1 MSRTLL
7 SKPEDVLLEKKSMHR
22 PQLTDILMRDLN
34 VNVNE
39 EIKLLEFPPSV
50 EHLNGSIYK
59 GYFTVS
65 EDGKALSFLNPTI
78 RSQSYF
84 TWVEEKGLSF
94 LKTLCETEENG
105 KCIGTGSAYSD
116 RDPAALSPDPEHE
129 YLVTMT
135 VAENNQRVWRYRTNA
150 EGEPKWTNVV
160 STPPGTSYW
169 NNACSHMSEP
179 WHYERVEGMQ
189 FTPDGESVVYLGRS
203 DCSGIGLK
211 PETDLL
217 EMPISIIGNG
227 KPIQPEDIRNIT
239 NNEDNNSV
247 QCRTGNFDL
256 CANGEGL
263 VASTPSV
270 DDDGKPLDDEN
281 QATKSDRGCT
291 FFKRWLF
298 RSKLPKTWP
307 TK

>member
-1 MSRTLL
+1 MLKGAILRNVSHFTFKAGKMFYSRRNPCTGP
-7 SKPEDVLLEKKSMHR
+7 SC
-22 PQLTDILMRDLN
+22 TYDILMRDFECKCERGN
-34 VNVNE
+34 QTSRIPTE
-39 EIKLLEFPPSV
+39 C

-189 FTPDGESVVYLGRS
+189 FT
-203 DCSGIGLK
+203 
-211 PETDLL
+211 
-217 EMPISIIGNG
+217 
-227 KPIQPEDIRNIT
+227 
-239 NNEDNNSV
+239 
-247 QCRTGNFDL
+247 
-256 CANGEGL
+256 
-263 VASTPSV
+263 
-270 DDDGKPLDDEN
+270 
-281 QATKSDRGCT
+281 
-291 FFKRWLF
+291 
-298 RSKLPKTWP
+298 
-307 TK
+307 